1 MALALS
7 HLHEKS
13 IIYRDLKP
21 ENVLVGEDGKYLSI
35 CFLNTSV
42 KTLGYILVADF
53 GMAKYLQQGEMTQ
66 TYCGTPEYMAPEVIK
81 GTGHDFT
88 VDWWTLGILIY
99 EMLVGIPPFFH

>member
-1 MALALS
+1 MVS
-7 HLHEKS
+7 TFQF
-13 IIYRDLKP
+13 
-21 ENVLVGEDGKYLSI
+21 V
-35 CFLNTSV
+35 FLNTSV